1 VIAKNSIRAALTTA
15 ALSGALVPLAAPL
28 EEDIRGCVRLEEP
41 GRRLACFDEAA
52 ARLPDP
58 AGAAVDPA
66 QAERLQ
72 EPGEPD
78 DSSFGLS
85 REPQAVPRPTAITA
99 RHLGEFRGWS
109 GDTVFRLDNG
119 QTWRQAEPG
128 RMHWVKE
135 APVIT
140 ITATSLGTFWL
151 GVEGINARV
160 RVRRVR

>member
-15 ALSGALVPLAAPL
+15 ALSGAVALLAAPL
-28 EEDIRGCVRLEEP
+28 EEDIRGCMRLEEP
-41 GRRLACFDEAA
+41 GRRLACFDQAT
-52 ARLPDP
+52 ARLSEP
-58 AGAAVDPA
+58 AGAPVDPA
-66 QAERLQ
+66 RTGEPQQ
-72 EPGEPD
+72 PGEAD
-78 DSSFGLS
+78 DPSFRFS
-85 REPQAVPRPTAITA
+85 PEPQAVPRPTTITS

-109 GDTVFRLDNG
+109 GDTVFPLENG

-128 RMHWVKE
+128 RVHWVKE

-151 GVEGINARV
+151 SVEGINARV